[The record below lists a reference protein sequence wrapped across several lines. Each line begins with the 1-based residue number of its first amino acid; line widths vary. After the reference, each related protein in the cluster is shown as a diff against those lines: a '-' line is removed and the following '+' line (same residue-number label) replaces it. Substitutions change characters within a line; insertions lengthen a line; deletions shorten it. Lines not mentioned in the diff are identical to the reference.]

1 MKRIR
6 STLMYIPTV
15 YGLIAVVLAFISIYI
30 DRLITADHSSKRYL
44 PDLFFSDLDLAKTI
58 LSAIAS
64 SLLTMTTITFSTILV
79 VLTTFL
85 SQFSPRTLR
94 NFITD
99 KITQR
104 VLGFFVGGFIY
115 SIVLLLSLKD
125 RGTDQVFIFPSFSVL
140 ISIACVLVFVF
151 FIHHVTSWIQVSSL
165 IHNITI
171 HTISKIDEELMDKE
185 KVKEDAPWEDWE
197 SDDLHQL
204 TPQPFCLQKTGYI
217 QEIDTDGILDQATKF
232 NCIVR
237 LEKKLGDYV
246 DQDTPVLSIW
256 KLDKSVEPKSFEK
269 FFSVTIQMAP
279 IEDIEFGIVKIVEI
293 ALRALSPGINDP
305 NTAIN
310 SIDNL
315 GKILTKLG
323 KKHLPRPYINDKDRN
338 LRVIKHQLSFSD
350 YLYRSFYQIRQSGFH
365 DISVLSTGIEALTLI
380 AGSNDSEIKKDVW
393 ELALYIKEGINSE
406 TLLSLDRKFIHE
418 KFLQLASACG
428 QSQEY
433 EKEPL

>member
-1 MKRIR
+1 MKRLR
-6 STLMYIPTV
+6 STLMYIPTI
-15 YGLIAVVLAFISIYI
+15 YGIFAVIFAFFSIFI
-30 DRLITADHSSKRYL
+30 DRLITEDHSSKRFL
-44 PDLFFSDLDLAKTI
+44 PDLLFSDLYLAQTI

-99 KITQR
+99 RVTQR

-115 SIVLLLSLKD
+115 SIILLLSLKD
-125 RGTDQVFIFPSFSVL
+125 RGTEQVFVFPSFSVF

-171 HTISKIDEELMDKE
+171 HTISKIDEELTDKDQ
-185 KVKEDAPWEDWE
+185 VTEDAPWEDWE
-197 SDDLHQL
+197 SEDLL
-204 TPQPFCLQKTGYI
+204 ILEAQPFYLNKTGYI
-217 QEIDTDGILDQATKF
+217 QEIDVDGILEQATKL

-256 KLDKSVEPKSFEK
+256 KLDESEEQKNFER
-269 FFSVTIQMAP
+269 FFSVTIQMSPA
-279 IEDIEFGIVKIVEI
+279 EDIEFGIVKIVEI
-293 ALRALSPGINDP
+293 GLRALSPGINDP

-323 KKHLPRPYINDKDRN
+323 KKHLPRPYMNDEDRN
-338 LRVIKHQLSFSD
+338 LRVIKPQLTFSD

-365 DISVLSTGIEALTLI
+365 DISVLSNGLEALTLI
-380 AGSNDSEIKKDVW
+380 ADSNDSEIKKDVW
-393 ELALYIKEGINSE
+393 ELALYIKEGIDSDA
-406 TLLSLDRKFIHE
+406 LLSLDRKFVHE
-418 KFLQLASACG
+418 KFSQLAKACG
-428 QSQEY
+428 HYQEY